1 MCQEYIGQFLEQPL
15 KEIIQRVRL
24 KKNVK
29 IKVENL
35 K

>member
-1 MCQEYIGQFLEQPL
+1 MCQEYIGQFPEQLL
-15 KEIIQRVRL
+15 KEIIQRVIV

>member
-1 MCQEYIGQFLEQPL
+1 MYQEYIGQILEKPL
-15 KEIIQRVRL
+15 KELIQRVIV